1 MKGGIDMWRVFLYGS
16 FCEFSRSF
24 ENEYD
29 AKKFYNG
36 LYARKKEIY
45 FS

>member
-1 MKGGIDMWRVFLYGS
+1 MKGGIYMWRVCWYGS

-24 ENEYD
+24 ENGEE
-29 AKKFYNG
+29 AKKFYDG